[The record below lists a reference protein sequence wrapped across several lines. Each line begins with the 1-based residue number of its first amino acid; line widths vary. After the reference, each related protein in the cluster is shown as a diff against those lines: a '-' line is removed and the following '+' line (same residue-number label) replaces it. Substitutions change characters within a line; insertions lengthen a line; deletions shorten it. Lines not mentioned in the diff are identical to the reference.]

1 MLGFRLKKLTKSC
14 ILSHFQ
20 AVAYTVDDKSTE
32 WTALMAG
39 PSHFTPE
46 LVDDEFVEG
55 EIIMAE
61 PLRACE
67 DSLKNTEQVRGKI
80 LVAERGDCTFVS
92 KARLAQKSGALA
104 LIVCDNVPGS
114 SGETQP
120 MFAMSGDGNNDVK
133 IPVVFMY
140 SQEFTK
146 LSSVM
151 QRKPHLK
158 VRLMQMIEFKRW
170 QLAKETKAN
179 ETTTEQTKT
188 TTTATTTTPAKK
200 TKPDKEL

>member
-1 MLGFRLKKLTKSC
+1 M
-14 ILSHFQ
+14 
-20 AVAYTVDDKSTE
+20 AYTVDDKSTE

-46 LVDDEFVEG
+46 LAEDDFVEG
-55 EIIMAE
+55 EIIRAE
-61 PLRACE
+61 PFRACE
-67 DSLKNTEQVRGKI
+67 ETLQNAEQINGKI

-92 KARLAQKSGALA
+92 KARLAQKLGALA

-120 MFAMSGDGNNDVK
+120 MFAMSGDGVNDVK

-140 SQEFTK
+140 SLEFAK
-146 LSSVM
+146 LSTVM
-151 QRKPHLK
+151 KRKPHLR

-170 QLAKETKAN
+170 QLAEETKAN
-179 ETTTEQTKT
+179 ETSTDSA
-188 TTTATTTTPAKK
+188 ATSTTPAKK
-200 TKPDKEL
+200 VKPDKEL

>member
-1 MLGFRLKKLTKSC
+1 
-14 ILSHFQ
+14 
-20 AVAYTVDDKSTE
+20 
-32 WTALMAG
+32 MAG

-61 PLRACE
+61 PLKACE
-67 DSLKNTEQVRGKI
+67 ETLKNEEQVRGKI
-80 LVAERGDCTFVS
+80 LVAERGECTFVS

-140 SQEFTK
+140 SQEFSK

-151 QRKPHLK
+151 QRKPNLK

-170 QLAKETKAN
+170 QLSKETKAN
-179 ETTTEQTKT
+179 ETATEAM
-188 TTTATTTTPAKK
+188 TTATPATKK
-200 TKPDKEL
+200 SKPDKEL